1 MNKLIKAARLMKMVK
16 RFAWMVMTVFLLSVM
31 TGCGATSEQWAYN
44 HEPENKILELFSNGK
59 AEYKG
64 NGYTYTKDDS
74 FIHLKDKSGN
84 TTDIR
89 YVMEGDEMLF
99 YEASAYHREGG
110 SAEDGVYG
118 LWKQNEGKE
127 FFQFNKDGK
136 FSEDNIFFGK
146 YGLDK
151 DAGTIKLMYS
161 DPLQDTILY
170 YTLDGDTIT
179 IEYPWRLVRIKTG
192 TDK

>member
-1 MNKLIKAARLMKMVK
+1 MKMVK
-16 RFAWMVMTVFLLSVM
+16 RFACMVMTVFLLSVM

-44 HEPENKILELFSNGK
+44 HEPENKILELVSNGK

-99 YEASAYHREGG
+99 YEASAYQDSHQSRRTAWRKLRTRHRH
-110 SAEDGVYG
+110 
-118 LWKQNEGKE
+118 Q
-127 FFQFNKDGK
+127 
-136 FSEDNIFFGK
+136 
-146 YGLDK
+146 
-151 DAGTIKLMYS
+151 
-161 DPLQDTILY
+161 
-170 YTLDGDTIT
+170 
-179 IEYPWRLVRIKTG
+179 RLHLCLRQGWTG
-192 TDK
+192 Y